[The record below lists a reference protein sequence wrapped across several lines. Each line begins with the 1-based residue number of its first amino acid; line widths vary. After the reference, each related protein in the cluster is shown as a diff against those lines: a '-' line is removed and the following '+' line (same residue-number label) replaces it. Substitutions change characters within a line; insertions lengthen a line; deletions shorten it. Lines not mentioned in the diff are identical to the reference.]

1 VVKGTGVKQPRTPAK
16 SVTGARTMVQRQ
28 ESVGSLDDL
37 GIARASHPVGW
48 RSLSRFTPKWPVY
61 LVLGVGVAVAVSPT
75 PVLREAV
82 QRFSDAGKHLLWT
95 PPWRS
100 GSHPLDGEAS
110 TGGRASGEPLPPATT
125 ADIKL
130 GEVVSYGDR
139 LKITF
144 FETGGVNLASGE
156 ANSDGG
162 VAVVFPRMDLSAE
175 YTVDDSGGLDIPKL
189 GRVTAAG
196 KPAMALKSELATAF
210 QRAVGRT
217 SDVHVAIAGRLPVY
231 VAGAVRAPGAFKYES
246 GMFAMQAVT
255 GAGGVD
261 RGVSDTSK
269 VIENIRETGRLQS
282 TKSKLDR
289 LQVKQA
295 RLLAQRANA
304 ESISLPPS
312 IVSRRSVS
320 GAYDQLDSSIIDA
333 AETSLKAGQQ
343 NYRDEMVLAD
353 RQIEVVKL
361 EINAQKLRI
370 EQASVLLIKKTRK
383 LQELQDLAQRGSI
396 PQHRIIDMEIEI
408 GELMARREDFRVG
421 FAQTQRR
428 LVEQEAARV
437 KLERD
442 HVISIE
448 TELSATQEEMQT
460 LHYEMAS
467 AQAVIEALQNSTQNS
482 TRVVSG
488 AGGTPR
494 LSITRRAAGQ
504 FVVAPADETTALL
517 PGDVVEVDIS
527 SPPPKNAQH
536 LARTQD

>member
-1 VVKGTGVKQPRTPAK
+1 MTL
-16 SVTGARTMVQRQ
+16 RQ
-28 ESVGSLDDL
+28 ELAGSLDHL
-37 GIARASHPVGW
+37 GNERTPHSVGR
-48 RSLSRFTPKWPVY
+48 RSLSRFATKWPVY
-61 LVLGVGVAVAVSPT
+61 LLLSVGVGVAATVSP
-75 PVLREAV
+75 PPGLKEAV
-82 QRFSDAGKHLLWT
+82 QRFSDALGT
-95 PPWRS
+95 PWGP
-100 GSHPLDGEAS
+100 GSHPLDGKAS
-110 TGGRASGEPLPPATT
+110 TTGHTSGAPVPPAAT
-125 ADIKL
+125 ANIKL

-144 FETGGVNLASGE
+144 FETGGVNLAGGE
-156 ANSDGG
+156 ANSDGV

-189 GRVTAAG
+189 GRVAASG
-196 KPAMALKSELATAF
+196 KPATALESELARAF

-231 VAGAVRAPGAFKYES
+231 VAGAVRAPGAFKYEP
-246 GMFAMQAVT
+246 GMFVMQAVT

-261 RGVSDTSK
+261 RGLSDTSK
-269 VIENIRETGRLQS
+269 VIEDIRETGRLRL

-289 LQVKQA
+289 LQVKEA
-295 RLLAQRANA
+295 KLLAQRANA

-320 GAYDQLDSSIIDA
+320 GAYDQLDSIIIDA
-333 AETSLKAGQQ
+333 AETSLKAEQQ
-343 NYRDEMVLAD
+343 NYRDQMVLAD

-361 EINAQKLRI
+361 EIDAQKLRI
-370 EQASVLLIKKTRK
+370 DQASALLVKKTAK

-396 PQHRIIDMEIEI
+396 PQHRLIDMEIEI

-428 LVEQEAARV
+428 LIEQEAERV

-442 HVISIE
+442 HAISIE
-448 TELSATQEEMQT
+448 TGLSATQEEIQT
-460 LHYEMAS
+460 LHYEIAS
-467 AQAVIEALQNSTQNS
+467 TQAVIEALQNSTQNI
-482 TRVVSG
+482 TRLVSG

-494 LSITRRAAGQ
+494 FSITRRAAGQ

-527 SPPPKNAQH
+527 SPPTKNAQH

>member
-1 VVKGTGVKQPRTPAK
+1 
-16 SVTGARTMVQRQ
+16 
-28 ESVGSLDDL
+28 
-37 GIARASHPVGW
+37 
-48 RSLSRFTPKWPVY
+48 
-61 LVLGVGVAVAVSPT
+61 VLGVGVAVAFSLT
-75 PVLREAV
+75 PVKREAA
-82 QRFSDAGKHLLWT
+82 QRFSEAGKHLVLATSW
-95 PPWRS
+95 PPGAR
-100 GSHPLDGEAS
+100 PLDGKGS
-110 TGGRASGEPLPPATT
+110 TGGHAGGGPVPPAAT
-125 ADIKL
+125 ANIKL

-189 GRVTAAG
+189 GRVAAAG
-196 KPAMALKSELATAF
+196 KPAIGLESELAAAF

-231 VAGAVRAPGAFKYES
+231 VAGAVRAPGAFKYEP
-246 GMFAMQAVT
+246 GMFVMQAVT

-261 RGVSDTSK
+261 RGVSDSSK
-269 VIENIRETGRLQS
+269 VIENIRETGRFQL

-289 LQVKQA
+289 LQVREA

-312 IVSRRSVS
+312 IASRRPVT
-320 GAYDQLDSSIIDA
+320 GTDNPLESIIDQ
-333 AETSLKAGQQ
+333 AETFLKAGQQ
-343 NYRDEMVLAD
+343 NYRDQVVLAD

-370 EQASVLLIKKTRK
+370 DQANALLVKKTSK

-396 PQHRIIDMEIEI
+396 PQHRLIDMEIEI

-448 TELSATQEEMQT
+448 TELSVTQEEINT

-467 AQAVIEALQNSTQNS
+467 TQAVLEALQDGTQNS
-482 TRVVSG
+482 ARIVSG
-488 AGGTPR
+488 ASGTPR
-494 LSITRRAAGQ
+494 MSITRRAAGQ

-527 SPPPKNAQH
+527 RPPTKNAQH
-536 LARTQD
+536 LARTLD